1 MNSIRGKLL
10 RWLLIGQFIA
20 VGLTGAITFFY
31 VRSELEDLFD
41 DRLRQLAYSLP
52 TEGKFTLAPP
62 PLKSLQEDDDDFVIQ
77 VWGRDGT
84 LQVLGNR
91 KEGTPDLA
99 AEGFSTHLSKG
110 MLWRS
115 FVLRRGEQ
123 IIQTSQP
130 FTDRLEMATGV
141 ALGAIAP
148 VLILIVIL
156 GGVVWVGVGR
166 GLFPLKELAGA
177 LSSRRPHSLAP
188 LPADDLPDEVQPLVH
203 ALNDLLSRLEEALD
217 SQRKFVADAAH
228 ALRTPLAA
236 VQLQAQLL
244 QRATNKEE
252 RIQAEGQIRAGTA
265 RASHLAHQLLTLAR
279 MEPEDW
285 QRPFKT
291 VDLSAL
297 AKSVLADYATSALER
312 QIDLGISHD
321 ETLLVWGDGESLR
334 VMLGNLVDNA
344 IRYTPQGGRVDL
356 SLKSA
361 RGFAR
366 IEVIDTGPGIP
377 VAERALVFTRFYRR
391 PDTPGLGSGLG
402 LAIVREV
409 VVHHNGKVGLENG
422 EDGLGLKVIVHLPLV
437 DHQVK

>member
-1 MNSIRGKLL
+1 MNSIRKKLL
-10 RWLLIGQFIA
+10 RWLLIGQLVA

-31 VRSELEDLFD
+31 VRSELEDMFD
-41 DRLRQLAYSLP
+41 DRLRQLAYSVP
-52 TEGKFTLAPP
+52 TKVKFELAPP
-62 PLKSLQEDDDDFVIQ
+62 PLTNLQDDDDDFVIQ
-77 VWGRDGT
+77 VWGRDGA
-84 LQVLGNR
+84 LLVSLNR
-91 KEGTPDLA
+91 KEGTPELA

-115 FVLRRGEQ
+115 FVLRRDDR

-156 GGVVWVGVGR
+156 GGVVWISVGR

-177 LSSRRPHSLAP
+177 LGRRRPHSLAP
-188 LPADDLPDEVQPLVH
+188 LAADDLPDEVQPLVQ
-203 ALNDLLSRLEEALD
+203 ALNNLLLRLEEALD

-244 QRATNKEE
+244 QRATNEEE
-252 RIQAEGQIRAGTA
+252 RGQAQEQIRAGTA
-265 RASHLAHQLLTLAR
+265 RASHLVHQLLTLAR

-297 AKSVLADYATSALER
+297 IKSVVVDYASSAMER
-312 QIDLGISHD
+312 KIDLGISHD
-321 ETLLVWGDGESLR
+321 ESLLIRGDGESLR

-356 SLKSA
+356 ALKSA
-361 RGFAR
+361 VGFAQLE
-366 IEVIDTGPGIP
+366 IMDTGRGIP
-377 VAERALVFTRFYRR
+377 VTERAQVFTRFYRR

-409 VVHHNGKVGLENG
+409 VVHHNGKVRLENG
-422 EDGLGLKVIVHLPLV
+422 EDSIGLKVIVNLPLV
-437 DHQVK
+437 GNEMG